1 MADSYTT
8 VVPKIVSA
16 MFSVNPANINQSIV
30 LIVEVTET
38 TIVLEAEKRYSG
50 EFYSGEV

>member
-1 MADSYTT
+1 MADTYTA
-8 VVPKIVSA
+8 VIPEIVSA
-16 MFSVNPANINQSIV
+16 MFSNNPANMNQNIV
-30 LIVEVTET
+30 LSVVVTET

>member
-1 MADSYTT
+1 MDTYTT
-8 VVPKIVSA
+8 VIPKIVSA
-16 MFSVNPANINQSIV
+16 MFSINPANINQTIV
-30 LIVEVTET
+30 LTVEVTEI

>member
-1 MADSYTT
+1 MAETYTT
-8 VVPKIVSA
+8 VVPEIVSA
-16 MFSVNPANINQSIV
+16 VFSINPANINQTIV
-30 LIVEVTET
+30 LTVKVTET